1 MKKSKV
7 DPKVDPE
14 DVLKDAEEILKV
26 IEELDNINLKDIGS
40 FGDKLKKLEK
50 TVSKKYKNYL
60 EESEDDLDSEG

>member
-1 MKKSKV
+1 MKKS
-7 DPKVDPE
+7 KVDPE

-40 FGDKLKKLEK
+40 FNHKLKKLEK

-60 EESEDDLDSEG
+60 EESEENLDTKE